1 MDLILDAIAAIEARE
16 PGESF
21 SYREVAKRFGGNSQ
35 PHIEAMQEHYIVD
48 PHYEKEL
55 VQYIESLTARGLLP
69 SKSMIKNFASTVSKW
84 EVSDRW
90 VDRFLDRNNPN
101 LTIRYTVSIDRDR
114 QQADTEEA
122 YRLYFDILNSKIKL
136 YEIEAQHS
144 YNMDEK
150 GFFVGKTTKR
160 KRVFS
165 RQMYEA
171 KLVKEA
177 LQDGDRSWVTLL
189 AAICADGT
197 SIDPAIIFAA
207 KGDLRENW
215 VTDLDPEQH

>member
-1 MDLILDAIAAIEARE
+1 MDPILDAIAAIEARE

-21 SYREVAKRFGGNSQ
+21 SYREVAKRFGVDRTTLSRRYQGNSQ
-35 PHIEAMQEHYIVD
+35 PHIEAMQEHHIVD

-55 VQYIESLTARGLLP
+55 VQYIESLTARGLPP

-84 EVSDRW
+84 EVLDRW

-101 LTIRYTVSIDRDR
+101 LTIRYTVGIDRDR
-114 QQADTEEA
+114 QQANTKEA

-136 YEIEAQHS
+136 YKIKARHS
-144 YNMDEK
+144 YNMDKK

-165 RQMYEA
+165 QQMYEA

-177 LQDGDRSWVTLL
+177 L
-189 AAICADGT
+189 
-197 SIDPAIIFAA
+197 
-207 KGDLRENW
+207 
-215 VTDLDPEQH
+215 